1 MQTMKWRLE
10 NVRGRQWEV
19 EGEVSF
25 LKDGVERIWKLDEN
39 NEWNWEVEDA
49 TNKEEV
55 FRRLEEMDPSVIV
68 NAEKF
73 VGNWRNSA

>member
-25 LKDGVERIWKLDEN
+25 LKDRVERIWKLDEN

-55 FRRLEEMDPSVIV
+55 FRRLEEMDSSVIV

>member
-10 NVRGRQWEV
+10 SVRGCQREV

-25 LKDGVERIWKLDEN
+25 LKDRVERIWKLDEN
-39 NEWNWEVEDA
+39 NEWNWEAEDA

-55 FRRLEEMDPSVIV
+55 FRRLEEMDSSVIV
-68 NAEKF
+68 SAEKF

>member
-25 LKDGVERIWKLDEN
+25 LKDRVERIWKLDEN

-49 TNKEEV
+49 TNEEV
-55 FRRLEEMDPSVIV
+55 FWRLEEMDSSVIV